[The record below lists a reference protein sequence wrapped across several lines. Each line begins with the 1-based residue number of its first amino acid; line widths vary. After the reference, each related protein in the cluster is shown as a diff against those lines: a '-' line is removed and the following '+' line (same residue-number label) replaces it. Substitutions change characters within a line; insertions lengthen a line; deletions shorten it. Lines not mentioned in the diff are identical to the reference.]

1 MHQISAIY
9 FYKQQI
15 DYIPEMEDYLTKF
28 IEYTTLMMETINT
41 INFSKWRKVYLTI
54 FSVPFNDQYLR
65 KF

>member
-28 IEYTTLMMETINT
+28 IEYTTLI
-41 INFSKWRKVYLTI
+41 
-54 FSVPFNDQYLR
+54 
-65 KF
+65 